1 MTASAPGSHPAATA
15 PAGADP
21 AHPRQAQASTQTVD
35 DDAVD
40 AVERQLTLLWR
51 RARSISL
58 NLSRS
63 VHPELEPAAYGL
75 LTILVREGSM
85 RLTDLA
91 ACIGVGKPS
100 VSRQVAFLESIGLVR
115 KEADPLDGR
124 SQAILL
130 TERGAERMRAV
141 HSARKDAFRS
151 QLQHWSRDQ
160 LVDLA
165 ELVSKLNEDY
175 GQDFP
180 VRVPKDVRKDPVR
193 EPQSPH

>member
-1 MTASAPGSHPAATA
+1 MTASASGPHPNAAA
-15 PAGADP
+15 VPADVLQT
-21 AHPRQAQASTQTVD
+21 QAIAEAGD

-100 VSRQVAFLESIGLVR
+100 VSRQVAFLETIGLVR

-141 HSARKDAFRS
+141 HAARKEAFRS
-151 QLQHWSRDQ
+151 QLQHWSRGQ
-160 LVDLA
+160 LLDLA
-165 ELVSKLNEDY
+165 ELMSKLNDDY

-180 VRVPKDVRKDPVR
+180 VRLAKDARKEAAG
-193 EPQSPH
+193 EPQEPH

>member
-1 MTASAPGSHPAATA
+1 MTASAPG
-15 PAGADP
+15 
-21 AHPRQAQASTQTVD
+21 AHPVAAAVPAPVLQSQAIGETGD

-40 AVERQLTLLWR
+40 AVEHQLTLLWR

-58 NLSRS
+58 HLSRS

-75 LTILVREGSM
+75 LTILVHEGSM

-124 SQAILL
+124 SQTILL

-151 QLQHWSRDQ
+151 QLQHWSRAQ
-160 LVDLA
+160 LLDLA
-165 ELVSKLNEDY
+165 GLMSKLNDDY

-180 VRVPKDVRKDPVR
+180 VRVAKDAHTETAG
-193 EPQSPH
+193 EPQEPH